1 MVKSVNT
8 TGTDYCLEMLNICTV
23 GKMIRKAKKA
33 PNITAMICIVM
44 MILALKNV
52 GYHHNNCCG
61 EMFHERCCKWALFC
75 VLLPESTCT
84 IYSTFPVS
92 TIKKKKLI
100 GYKVKSPNPLLNMV
114 VHRWWFEDYLAADAP
129 RVLVKIDGII
139 NSAYDCQPKT
149 WFSMAGG
156 WDSTR
161 DWSFRWWLLHS

>member
-61 EMFHERCCKWALFC
+61 EMFHERCCKCALC
-75 VLLPESTCT
+75 VASREHMYNIQHLSSVYNL
-84 IYSTFPVS
+84 
-92 TIKKKKLI
+92 KKNLI

-114 VHRWWFEDYLAADAP
+114 VHHWWFEDYLAADAP

-139 NSAYDCQPKT
+139 NSAYDC
-149 WFSMAGG
+149 
-156 WDSTR
+156 
-161 DWSFRWWLLHS
+161 